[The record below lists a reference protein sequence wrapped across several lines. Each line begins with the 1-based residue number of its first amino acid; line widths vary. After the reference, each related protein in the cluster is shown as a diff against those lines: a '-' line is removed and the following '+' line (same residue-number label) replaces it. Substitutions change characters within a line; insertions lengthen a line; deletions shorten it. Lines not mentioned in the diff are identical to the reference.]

1 MTAKLRFERPALAAQ
16 MAESVSGRH
25 KWNSD
30 ADGLFLAAPRRTG
43 KSTFLKADLVP
54 ALEAL
59 GAEVIYLDL
68 WTNEETDPVELLY
81 AEISRALL
89 ANAGFVTRMAE
100 RAKLSRVLLGA
111 GGSAL
116 EFNPSLIGKSAGS
129 SLMAALRELCEAT
142 GKPVAL
148 ILDEAQHLTVSPK
161 GDSVLKALKAARDTL
176 NRPDDIRLMLVMSGS
191 DRDKLGR
198 LTNSKAA
205 AFYGS
210 KVKPLPMLD
219 GYYVGWLG
227 GLLAQSNPKLG
238 SIDIGLLAEAFDVLG
253 QRPRMMDEA
262 IGSALNPV
270 TRGEM
275 EFEQAVLDQAQ
286 AIVRAEYAQYAD
298 RFAAR
303 TATQQAVL
311 VVLMENGDSFNAY
324 GAATLKA
331 VSDLV
336 GKGTTTTSVQ
346 AALKALRELNPPM
359 VWKSNRGEYALDDL
373 GMVDWYEQQKMDI
386 QVRSIR

>member
-1 MTAKLRFERPALAAQ
+1 MTGKLRFERPALAAQ
-16 MAESVSGRH
+16 MAECVSGRH

-43 KSTFLKADLVP
+43 KSTFLKSDLVP

-89 ANAGFVTRMAE
+89 ANAGFVTKMAE
-100 RAKLSRVLLGA
+100 RARLSKVLFGA
-111 GGSAL
+111 GGTSL
-116 EFNPSLIGKSAGS
+116 EFNPSQIGRAAGS
-129 SLMAALRELCEAT
+129 SLMAALRELFEAT
-142 GKPVAL
+142 GKPIAL

-161 GDSVLKALKAARDTL
+161 GEGVLKALKAARDTL
-176 NRPDDIRLMLVMSGS
+176 NLPDDIRLMLVMSGS

-219 GYYVGWLG
+219 GYYVGWLS
-227 GLLAQSNPKLG
+227 GLLAQSNPMLG
-238 SIDIGLLAEAFDVLG
+238 SINIGVLAEAFEVLG

-262 IGSALNPV
+262 IGHALNPV
-270 TRGEM
+270 TRGHLD
-275 EFEQAVLDQAQ
+275 FEEAVLGQAQ
-286 AIVRAEYAQYAD
+286 AIVHAEYAQYAD
-298 RFAAR
+298 RFSAR
-303 TATQQAVL
+303 SATQQAIL
-311 VVLMENGDSFNAY
+311 TVLMENGDSFNPY

-331 VSDLV
+331 IGDLV
-336 GKGTTTTSVQ
+336 GKSTTTASVQ

-373 GMVDWYEQQKMDI
+373 GMVDWYEHAKANAAWPP
-386 QVRSIR
+386 V